1 MDDTDTD
8 AEVVDDDDTIAEHDH
23 ETLDHT
29 IQ

>member
-8 AEVVDDDDTIAEHDH
+8 AEGVYDDDTIAEHDH
-23 ETLDHT
+23 ETLDDT